1 MHLGFDSMSM
11 SLADLGMGWMDGWIT
26 MHMSTSLW
34 DQVVVLAGKWQDMY
48 LTFRFGENGYV
59 LNFEDVFPIEDG
71 DIPASVKH
79 MGFLKL
85 VIRTGRGEM
94 CYIPGTGNNRV

>member
-1 MHLGFDSMSM
+1 MD
-11 SLADLGMGWMDGWIT
+11 GWMDHDAYVNIT
-26 MHMSTSLW
+26 PGSSGNI
-34 DQVVVLAGKWQDMY
+34 AGKWQDMY